1 MMLQSVK
8 CMPRS
13 QSLSLHS
20 NCLSF
25 LLFFFLIIM
34 IRGAEIMVLCI
45 LELVKELVKRLKD
58 LIYTS

>member
-1 MMLQSVK
+1 MWQHAK
-8 CMPRS
+8 CMPGS

-25 LLFFFLIIM
+25 LLFFFLTIM
-34 IRGAEIMVLCI
+34 IRGAEIMVLYI

-58 LIYTS
+58 LVYTS